1 MSIWP
6 AALRFQERRYPMS
19 GRMSFV
25 GGVLSFS
32 LVILLSWLSL
42 DTAEGGR
49 FFMQGIM
56 GSDAGAVIEV
66 GPASDSVKGPCFEEP
81 IG

>member
-25 GGVLSFS
+25 GGVFSF
-32 LVILLSWLSL
+32 LAVILLSWLSL
-42 DTAEGGR
+42 DTAESGR
-49 FFMQGIM
+49 FFMQGM
-56 GSDAGAVIEV
+56 LGSDAGAVIEA
-66 GPASDSVKGPCFEEP
+66 GSAPDSVTGPCSEEP